1 MFVDIILIFT
11 FLAVL
16 FTHPISRMGP
26 NNPHNQMVVLIA
38 IVIVWIIYTIRN
50 FLNNKK

>member
-1 MFVDIILIFT
+1 MFDIVVIIV

-26 NNPHNQMVVLIA
+26 NDPHNQMVIFIA
-38 IVIVWIIYTIRN
+38 IVIVWIIYNIETFI
-50 FLNNKK
+50 NNKK